1 MKTKNNLPISKS
13 ILYFIFLML
22 PFFAFAN
29 DDIFEEDAI
38 DTVPIDD
45 YVFLVMLLGIF
56 LVFRLLKIRNQ
67 IKNNI

>member
-13 ILYFIFLML
+13 ILSFIFLML
-22 PFFAFAN
+22 PFFALAN
-29 DDIFEEDAI
+29 DDFFEEDAI

-56 LVFRLLKIRNQ
+56 LVFRILKIRNQ